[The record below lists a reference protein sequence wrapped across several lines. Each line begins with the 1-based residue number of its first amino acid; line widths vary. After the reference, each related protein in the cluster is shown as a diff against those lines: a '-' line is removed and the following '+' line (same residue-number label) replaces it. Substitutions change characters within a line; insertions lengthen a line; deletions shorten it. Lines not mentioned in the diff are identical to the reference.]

1 MFRQLS
7 LAGCALAFSATIVA
21 NTYTVTSAADSA
33 PFAPDIPGTLRWAIN
48 LANANPGPDTID
60 FTIGGG
66 GPVTIFPRWEL
77 PALADI
83 TGGTTIDGFTQ
94 PGGAGPGVAPP
105 RTATLLVEI
114 DGSFA
119 FNSNGLVIHTD
130 GNTVKGLV
138 INRFPLRGIHVIG
151 GAAGFLHPSA
161 NSNLIYAN
169 FVGTDPSGTSP
180 AGNGAAFAGLM
191 GAIQISNVP
200 FGIASQNV
208 VRGNLSSDNWS
219 EGVQIEG
226 PRQPGDVGHNTVED
240 NFIGTDVSGTF
251 DLGNRHEGV
260 AMTEGTHH
268 NTIRRNLVSGNDTD
282 GIGLQGFSNA
292 GFGPPIQTRNNLI
305 EENDIGVDINLQ
317 PLANGNHG
325 IAVGEYGPSQWGC
338 ADHNTVRRNVIAN
351 NAGDGVAVWEDG
363 INTVNADSNLI
374 SQNAI
379 WDNAGLGIDLDNDG
393 VTPNGPGAFGANQ
406 RVDYPVI
413 TNVSYSSG
421 VTNIFGTVAL
431 GMPPSAIIEVF
442 LVRPDA
448 TGHGEGRWYLGSV
461 PASPDS
467 NWSFSTDRAIP
478 GDLLTATA
486 TDAQNNTS
494 EFSFNGAVPGTP
506 QLTAT
511 PRELPQRLAGVVN
524 FGLSA
529 GASRAGRNYVVLATL
544 SGVAPGTSVFPLGT
558 LTVPI
563 NFDGFTTAMLAAV
576 NTPTFPNSYGTLDAG
591 GNAAAQFNA
600 NTLAPIAPAQVGLV
614 LHFAYVG
621 VAPFD
626 FTSNP
631 VAIEIVGW

>member
-1 MFRQLS
+1 MFRHLS
-7 LAGCALAFSATIVA
+7 VASCVLVLSATVAA

-33 PFAPDIPGTLRWAIN
+33 PFTPDIPGTLRWAIN
-48 LANANPGPDTID
+48 LANANPGPDTIT
-60 FTIGGG
+60 FAIGGG
-66 GPVTIFPRWEL
+66 GPVTIFPQWEL
-77 PALADI
+77 PALADG

-94 PGGAGPGVAPP
+94 PGGAGSGAAPP

-114 DGSFA
+114 DGSLA
-119 FNSNGLVIHTD
+119 FNANGIVIHTD
-130 GNTVKGLV
+130 GNTVQGLV
-138 INRFPLRGIHVIG
+138 INRFPLRGVYVIG
-151 GAAGFLHPSA
+151 GAAGFQYPSA
-161 NSNLIYAN
+161 NNNLIYAN
-169 FVGTDPSGTSP
+169 FVGTDPSGTIA
-180 AGNGAAFAGLM
+180 AGNGTSFAGLL

-200 FGIASQNV
+200 FGTANQNV

-240 NFIGTDVSGTF
+240 NFIGTDVTGTV

-260 AMTEGTHH
+260 ALTEGTHD

-282 GIGLQGFSNA
+282 GIGLQGFSNV
-292 GFGPPIQTRNNLI
+292 GFGAPIQTRNNLI
-305 EENDIGVDINLQ
+305 EDNDIGVDINLQ

-325 IAVGEYGPSQWGC
+325 VAIGEYGPSQWGC

-351 NAGDGVAVWEDG
+351 NGGDGVAVWEDG
-363 INTVNADSNLI
+363 VNNVNADSNLI
-374 SQNAI
+374 TQNAI
-379 WDNAGLGIDLDNDG
+379 WDNGGLGIDLDNDG

-413 TNVSYSSG
+413 TNVTHSAG
-421 VTNIFGTVAL
+421 LTNIFGTLAL
-431 GMPPSAIIEVF
+431 GVPASAIIEVF

-486 TDAQNNTS
+486 TDPQNNTS

-506 QLTAT
+506 QLTAS

-524 FGLSA
+524 FNINA
-529 GASRAGRNYVVLATL
+529 GAARAGRTYVILTTL
-544 SGVAPGTSVFPLGT
+544 SGIAPGTPFFPLGPV
-558 LTVPI
+558 TVPI
-563 NFDGFTTAMLAAV
+563 NFDSFTTAMLTAV
-576 NTPTFPNSYGTLDAG
+576 NTPTFPNFFGTLDASG
-591 GNAAAQFNA
+591 SASAQFDA
-600 NTLAPIAPAQVGLV
+600 NTVAPIAPALIGLV
-614 LHFAYVG
+614 IHFAYVG
-621 VAPFD
+621 VSPFD